1 MQGSPH
7 TISLVGIESPGVT
20 AATPLARRVAAILLG
35 TEENEGT
42 RIKKKSGFRSNPQ
55 TDSAFLLK

>member
-42 RIKKKSGFRSNPQ
+42 RIKKKRLSIQSANRFRV
-55 TDSAFLLK
+55 LLK